1 MGAAFNAL
9 PEPEYGYKK
18 EKTPIYRGFLL
29 AAFLL
34 KVTS

>member
-18 EKTPIYRGFLL
+18 EKAPVNRGFLP
-29 AAFLL
+29 ATF
-34 KVTS
+34 